1 MPCSVKPLL
10 DWTLRSWIH
19 RLSARDIRT
28 TTAALAFA
36 STATFTS
43 SSTVASPV
51 TPAPPNTTHTP
62 VRPQTVNAMAVE
74 TTPLMA
80 HAEGDIPRAPWA
92 TALASP
98 RDPSRRLPQAIAHRG
113 AKVSWPE
120 NTMAAFRSAVEVGAH
135 AIETDV
141 HLAADGVVILSHD
154 PSLKRCYGVD
164 KKVAECNWEYLK
176 TLRTV
181 REPKEP
187 LPRFKDLLEWLA
199 SPGLEKIW
207 IVLDIKMDDDP
218 EELVGAIA
226 RTLEEAPGPVPWDQ
240 RIVLGCWNASFLKAS
255 RRLLP
260 THPLAHIST
269 SLLYSHYFLGVPNLG
284 FNLHHKALLGFPGS
298 LFLREIQRS
307 DRLLM
312 AWTVNEPRWMEWC
325 IRKNLLR
332 PRKDRPKTLEDE
344 GEDEGEDE
352 SESDAIAP
360 ALIDGVITDDPKL
373 YLDVCERFEDEL
385 DGKRVRPPRG
395 LIGWVKD
402 GLTATWTSV
411 RFQVLVM
418 GFYLVRRAQ
427 GRFDFLDDRK
437 SLEARAS

>member
-10 DWTLRSWIH
+10 DWTLRHWIH
-19 RLSARDIRT
+19 RLPTRNTRT
-28 TTAALAFA
+28 TTAAFAVA

-43 SSTVASPV
+43 SSTVISAVTSASP
-51 TPAPPNTTHTP
+51 NTHHP
-62 VRPQTVNAMAVE
+62 VQPRTVSAMTVE
-74 TTPLMA
+74 TTPLLA
-80 HAEGDIPRAPWA
+80 QANGDIPRAPWA
-92 TALASP
+92 AALASP

-120 NTMAAFRSAVEVGAH
+120 NTMAAFRGAVEVGAH

-164 KKVAECNWEYLK
+164 KKVAECDWDYLK

-207 IVLDIKMDDDP
+207 IVLDIKIDDDP

-226 RTLEEAPGPVPWDQ
+226 RTLEEVPGPVPWDQ

-260 THPLAHIST
+260 THPLAHISA
-269 SLLYSHYFLGVPNLG
+269 SLLYSHHFLGVPNLG
-284 FNLHHKALLGFPGS
+284 FNLHQKALLGFPGS

-307 DRLLM
+307 DKLLM

-325 IRKNLLR
+325 IRKNLRR
-332 PRKDRPKTLEDE
+332 PRKDQPQKLE
-344 GEDEGEDE
+344 GKGE
-352 SESDAIAP
+352 SEVIAP
-360 ALIDGVITDDPKL
+360 ALIDGVITDDPEL
-373 YLDVCERFEDEL
+373 YLEVCQRFEDEL
-385 DGKRVRPPRG
+385 DGRRVRPQRG
-395 LIGWVKD
+395 LVGWVKD
-402 GLTATWTSV
+402 GLAATWQSV
-411 RFQVLVM
+411 TFQVLVM
-418 GFYLVRRAQ
+418 GIYLVRRAQ